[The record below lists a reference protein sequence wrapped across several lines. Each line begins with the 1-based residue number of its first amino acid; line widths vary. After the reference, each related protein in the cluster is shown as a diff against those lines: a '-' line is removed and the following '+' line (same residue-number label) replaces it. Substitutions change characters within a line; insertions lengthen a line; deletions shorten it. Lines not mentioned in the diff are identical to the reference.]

1 MYCTSG
7 GDGGDGASNLGVAF
21 ASLGSLLSPRRRC
34 SRPGDGSGA
43 SSVGAPEMG
52 WDLETGVASM
62 AALAKAAAVAELAA
76 APKAAVA
83 ETPSS
88 PSLAGIFFSWG
99 SPPFPALGF

>member
-1 MYCTSG
+1 M
-7 GDGGDGASNLGVAF
+7 
-21 ASLGSLLSPRRRC
+21 
-34 SRPGDGSGA
+34 
-43 SSVGAPEMG
+43 GAPEMG

-88 PSLAGIFFSWG
+88 PSLAGIFFSQSAVSRSVVLTPQPHVGRALCIRKAKRPPAELEG
-99 SPPFPALGF
+99 SARPCDQRGGCRSRWVPT

>member
-1 MYCTSG
+1 M
-7 GDGGDGASNLGVAF
+7 
-21 ASLGSLLSPRRRC
+21 
-34 SRPGDGSGA
+34 
-43 SSVGAPEMG
+43 GAPEMG

-88 PSLAGIFFSWG
+88 PSLAGIFFSQSAVSRSVVLTPQPHVG
-99 SPPFPALGF
+99 EGIVHQKSEETARRTRRQR